1 MLEVC
6 LLAWKTAIIT
16 PLFKKGRPTDPSNYR
31 PVSLTSAFG
40 KIMERVI
47 ASSVVQYLNHN
58 NLLNNNQHG
67 FLSKKSTLTNLLES
81 VNDWSITLEGGNKTA
96 VAYVDFQRAFD
107 SVSHSKLAHKLKAY
121 GIDGALLKWI
131 TEFLSDRKHCTRVG
145 LSYSEFASIRS
156 GVVQGSCLGPLLFLL
171 FINDILDVFTIPV
184 QCKLYADDA
193 KLYTS
198 IKSDADSVN
207 LQANLDKLFDWSSKW
222 QLNISH
228 HKCCIIEI
236 CKSCRNIKLVDN
248 VYNYKLGSR
257 PLNIVNSVSDLG
269 IIVDSD
275 LNFSGHIAS
284 VTRKAHQR
292 ANLILR
298 CFISRD
304 IGSLISAF
312 KTYVRPIVE
321 YNSSIWSPSLKKDI
335 LTIESVQRRF
345 TKRLAG
351 MSNLS
356 YHARLKLLKLESLE
370 LRRLRADLL
379 LVYKILFG
387 HVNLSVDA
395 FFKVNTNEKL
405 NSLRRHSYQL
415 VVPTRRPNCIA
426 GRGLFVYRIAKLW
439 NDLPRGT
446 NFSSFTCFINS
457 ISDDFLTL
465 KCSIH
470 FI

>member
-1 MLEVC
+1 M
-6 LLAWKTAIIT
+6 
-16 PLFKKGRPTDPSNYR
+16 
-31 PVSLTSAFG
+31 
-40 KIMERVI
+40 
-47 ASSVVQYLNHN
+47 
-58 NLLNNNQHG
+58 
-67 FLSKKSTLTNLLES
+67 
-81 VNDWSITLEGGNKTA
+81 
-96 VAYVDFQRAFD
+96 
-107 SVSHSKLAHKLKAY
+107 
-121 GIDGALLKWI
+121 
-131 TEFLSDRKHCTRVG
+131 
-145 LSYSEFASIRS
+145 
-156 GVVQGSCLGPLLFLL
+156 
-171 FINDILDVFTIPV
+171 
-184 QCKLYADDA
+184 
-193 KLYTS
+193 YTS